1 MLDEVH
7 PVVSGFDQRLKNV
20 ETNMIDVMA
29 STTKGVNDLYHR
41 IKDQITKEDS
51 YRMNYNISIDLIKSL
66 FDPA

>member
-1 MLDEVH
+1 
-7 PVVSGFDQRLKNV
+7 
-20 ETNMIDVMA
+20 MIDVMA